1 MLFNKKAL
9 QVSVVNKKDIE
20 PNTDAAPAEP
30 VDYAKIAEIA
40 TEFTVKTV
48 TAVGA
53 VIAANKLLNTA
64 CEIAKIAAQAKLK

>member
-1 MLFNKKAL
+1 MFQKKAL
-9 QVSVVNKKDIE
+9 QVSVVNKKDIA
-20 PNTDAAPAEP
+20 PDAEATPAEP

-53 VIAANKLLNTA
+53 VIAANKLLTTA
-64 CEIAKIAAQAKLK
+64 CEIAKIAAKAKLK

>member
-1 MLFNKKAL
+1 MFQKKAI
-9 QVSVVNKKDIE
+9 QMSIVDKKDVAT
-20 PNTDAAPAEP
+20 NSDSAPAEP

-53 VIAANKLLNTA
+53 VIAANKLLTTV
-64 CEIAKIAAQAKLK
+64 CDIAKIAAQAKLK

>member
-1 MLFNKKAL
+1 MFQKKAL
-9 QVSVVNKKDIE
+9 QVSVVNKKDAEIGS
-20 PNTDAAPAEP
+20 DATPAEP

-53 VIAANKLLNTA
+53 VIAANKLLTTV
-64 CEIAKIAAQAKLK
+64 CDIAKIAAQAKLK

>member
-1 MLFNKKAL
+1 MFQKKAL
-9 QVSVVNKKDIE
+9 QVSVVNKKDAA
-20 PNTDAAPAEP
+20 NGSDATPAEP

-53 VIAANKLLNTA
+53 VIAANKLLTTV
-64 CEIAKIAAQAKLK
+64 CDIAKIAAQAKLK

>member
-1 MLFNKKAL
+1 MFQKKAL
-9 QVSVVNKKDIE
+9 QVSVVNKKD
-20 PNTDAAPAEP
+20 AANDSDTPPAEP

-48 TAVGA
+48 AAVGA
-53 VIAANKLLNTA
+53 VIAANKLLTTA